1 MDIMNHLNES
11 SAELLE
17 DFNLYLEVE
26 RNLSPHTIKAYN
38 KDVSDFLM
46 WLDSKPAEK
55 INSKDIKEYL
65 ASIQNKNYSKTTVSR
80 KIASIRTFYRY
91 LYRERLVE
99 ANPADSIKGPKR
111 NHPLPKFFTDKEMEQ
126 ILNCIEIQTP
136 SGYRNRT
143 IIETLYA
150 SGMRVSELCN
160 LIFENLNLEQNE
172 ITVFGKG
179 GKERIVLISNKA
191 RGYIQNY
198 ISEIRPKFVNE
209 KDNKFV
215 FLNTQGFRFQQQSV
229 NDILSNVA
237 KKLKLQKQLSAHVLR
252 HSFATRLLENGAD
265 LRVVQELLGHAS
277 ISNTQIYTHV
287 STQRLKTAYM
297 KAHPR
302 AN

>member
-1 MDIMNHLNES
+1 MSQLNEN

-26 RNLSPHTIKAYN
+26 RNLSPHTVKAYN

-46 WLDSKPAEK
+46 WLGSKIAEN
-55 INSKDIKEYL
+55 INVKDIREYL
-65 ASIQNKNYSKTTVSR
+65 SSIQNKEYSKTTLSR

-99 ANPADSIKGPKR
+99 SNPADSIKGPKKSR
-111 NHPLPKFFTDKEMEQ
+111 PLPKFFTDKEMAQ
-126 ILNCIEIQTP
+126 ILDSIEIETS
-136 SGYRNRT
+136 SGYRNRA

-160 LIFENLNLEQNE
+160 LIFDNLNLEQNE

-179 GKERIVLISNKA
+179 GKERIVLISHKA
-191 RGYIQNY
+191 KGYIQNY
-198 ISEIRPKFVNE
+198 ISEIRPKFAKE
-209 KDNKFV
+209 DDNKFV
-215 FLNTQGFRFQQQSV
+215 FLNAQGFRFQQQSV

-302 AN
+302 AK

>member
-1 MDIMNHLNES
+1 MNQLNENS
-11 SAELLE
+11 LELSE
-17 DFNLYLEVE
+17 DFKLYLEVE
-26 RNLSPHTIKAYN
+26 RNLSPHTVAAYN
-38 KDVSDFLM
+38 KDVGNFLI
-46 WLDSKPAEK
+46 WLGVKEAAK
-55 INSKDIKEYL
+55 INHKDIREYL
-65 ASIQNKNYSKTTVSR
+65 ASIQNKNYSKTTLSR

-99 ANPADSIKGPKR
+99 ANPADNIKGPKKSR
-111 NHPLPKFFTDKEMEQ
+111 PLPKFYTDKEMEE
-126 ILNCIEIQTP
+126 ILNCIEAKTL

-143 IIETLYA
+143 IIETLYV

-160 LIFENLNLEQNE
+160 LVFENLNLEQNE
-172 ITVFGKG
+172 ITVSGKG
-179 GKERIVLISNKA
+179 GKERIVLITDKA
-191 RGYIQNY
+191 KDFLKNY
-198 ISEIRPKFVNE
+198 ISEIRPKLAKE
-209 KDNKFV
+209 KENKYV
-215 FLNTQGFRFQQQSV
+215 FLNTQGYRFQQQSV

-302 AN
+302 AK